1 MSVSRIAYRFAKALI
16 DLSQDQGNIEAVK
29 EDINLF
35 LKVAENKDFALLL
48 SSPIV
53 KASKKTE
60 IFKSIFESKVQ
71 KSTALFFDKVI
82 AKGREGVLVNI
93 ANEFLNQYKVL
104 NGISTVK
111 LTTATPITEENLK
124 ALKVKLLK
132 SEDLLDK
139 LDVEVT
145 VDPTLIGGYKIEFDN
160 KLYDASVAYKLD
172 QMKNELLS

>member
-160 KLYDASVAYKLD
+160 KLYDASVAYKLG